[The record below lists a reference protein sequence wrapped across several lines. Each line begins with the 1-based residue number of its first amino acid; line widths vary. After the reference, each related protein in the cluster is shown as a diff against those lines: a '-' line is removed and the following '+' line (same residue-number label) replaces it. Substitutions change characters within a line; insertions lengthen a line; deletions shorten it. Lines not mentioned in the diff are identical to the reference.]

1 MPLSKFQ
8 GQVISWNINSN
19 NTDQDHFIFKCLC
32 YNKHTPGVVFS
43 QCDGDPADTVAG
55 FHVSILNSL
64 SELLLECQHLRDQFQ
79 QSVHISATH
88 KHKRIQRTSTISI
101 YETAKFNKIFFFFFF
116 NTADKTQDAR
126 LGTLNWCISTWLTLL
141 TARLMYLLL
150 LSKTSVYFKSNL
162 SPS

>member
-101 YETAKFNKIFFFFFF
+101 YETAKFNKNDFFFFF